1 MTGTTDDHRQ
11 QRTEGYSDWPG
22 LEQVFRLER
31 RRVDNQSS
39 QEECETVYGLT
50 SLTSANASPAR
61 LLELI
66 RGYWGIENGLHHR
79 RDLTF
84 QADRTRQT
92 RGHAGRVMAT
102 LKNLVI
108 GLLRHAGYTNLAAA
122 KRQCD
127 ADLTLALIRMATS
140 SPT

>member
-1 MTGTTDDHRQ
+1 M
-11 QRTEGYSDWPG
+11 
-22 LEQVFRLER
+22 
-31 RRVDNQSS
+31 
-39 QEECETVYGLT
+39 
-50 SLTSANASPAR
+50 
-61 LLELI
+61 I

-79 RDLTF
+79 RVVTF
-84 QADRTRQT
+84 QTDRTRRT
-92 RGHAGRVMAT
+92 RGHAGRLMAT